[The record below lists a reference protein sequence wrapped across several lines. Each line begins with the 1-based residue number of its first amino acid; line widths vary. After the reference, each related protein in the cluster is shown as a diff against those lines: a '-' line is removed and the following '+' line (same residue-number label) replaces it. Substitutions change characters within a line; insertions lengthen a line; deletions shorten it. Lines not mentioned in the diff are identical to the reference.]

1 MNSVGRIL
9 KEQSSNFH
17 LILRLSLYDAK
28 SKYQM
33 HYLGAVWQFLGPAI
47 QILLYWLVFG
57 LGIRGGAPVHGIP
70 FFVWLIAGL
79 IPWFFISP
87 SITQGSNSVY
97 ARVSLVS
104 KMKFPVSVLPT
115 VTIVSNSFQF
125 IIMMLVMGVIFV
137 IYGINPGWYLLQLP
151 YYLVAL
157 FVFLFALTLLTSTIS
172 TLIRDFQQI
181 LQSLMRMV
189 LYLLPILWDTS
200 KLSHVYETIL
210 KLNPLFYIV
219 QGFRYSLL
227 GYGWFYE
234 DWIYT
239 LYFWVITLLILTAGS
254 ILHLKFRNKFI
265 DYL

>member
-87 SITQGSNSVY
+87 SIIQGSNSVY

-115 VTIVSNSFQF
+115 VTIVSNSFQ
-125 IIMMLVMGVIFV
+125 L
-137 IYGINPGWYLLQLP
+137 
-151 YYLVAL
+151 
-157 FVFLFALTLLTSTIS
+157 
-172 TLIRDFQQI
+172 
-181 LQSLMRMV
+181 
-189 LYLLPILWDTS
+189 
-200 KLSHVYETIL
+200 
-210 KLNPLFYIV
+210 
-219 QGFRYSLL
+219 
-227 GYGWFYE
+227 
-234 DWIYT
+234 
-239 LYFWVITLLILTAGS
+239 
-254 ILHLKFRNKFI
+254 RN
-265 DYL
+265 